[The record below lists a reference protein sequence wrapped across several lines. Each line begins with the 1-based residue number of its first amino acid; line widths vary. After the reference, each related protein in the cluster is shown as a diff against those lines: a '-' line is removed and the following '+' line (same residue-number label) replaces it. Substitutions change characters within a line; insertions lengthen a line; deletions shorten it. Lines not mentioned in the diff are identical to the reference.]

1 MTPAAVIALACVKH
15 RRAPLL
21 AGAVQYARSSLVSM
35 QKQTSP
41 SREADN
47 DVRDA
52 LESIVLQIEG
62 PEEPRDTK
70 VVSDAHGMVHLSE
83 AVKDTMPPLFSSTM
97 LVPTVGD
104 ALELTRGD
112 VYTIGKS
119 NEIVFFGAYVRDDH
133 VIMVALQP
141 QHETNLLF
149 EVIRS
154 DLDVVIAPPARS
166 SSHAR

>member
-1 MTPAAVIALACVKH
+1 
-15 RRAPLL
+15 
-21 AGAVQYARSSLVSM
+21 M

-112 VYTIGKS
+112 VCVIVQAGRPSRTHLRAYKHQRPTERHTSTRALCETIS
-119 NEIVFFGAYVRDDH
+119 ASYR
-133 VIMVALQP
+133 
-141 QHETNLLF
+141 
-149 EVIRS
+149 
-154 DLDVVIAPPARS
+154 
-166 SSHAR
+166 

>member
-83 AVKDTMPPLFSSTM
+83 AVKDTMPPCVWHACAAAHPRSAGGAALASRRGAPRARTC
-97 LVPTVGD
+97 VPTSTS
-104 ALELTRGD
+104 APP
-112 VYTIGKS
+112 
-119 NEIVFFGAYVRDDH
+119 N
-133 VIMVALQP
+133 
-141 QHETNLLF
+141 
-149 EVIRS
+149 VIRVRTRALCETS
-154 DLDVVIAPPARS
+154 DQRAIPVRS
-166 SSHAR
+166 SDHTV

>member
-70 VVSDAHGMVHLSE
+70 VVSDTGPHSCSIALSTPCLS
-83 AVKDTMPPLFSSTM
+83 ALCLST
-97 LVPTVGD
+97 L
-104 ALELTRGD
+104 
-112 VYTIGKS
+112 
-119 NEIVFFGAYVRDDH
+119 
-133 VIMVALQP
+133 
-141 QHETNLLF
+141 
-149 EVIRS
+149 
-154 DLDVVIAPPARS
+154 
-166 SSHAR
+166 